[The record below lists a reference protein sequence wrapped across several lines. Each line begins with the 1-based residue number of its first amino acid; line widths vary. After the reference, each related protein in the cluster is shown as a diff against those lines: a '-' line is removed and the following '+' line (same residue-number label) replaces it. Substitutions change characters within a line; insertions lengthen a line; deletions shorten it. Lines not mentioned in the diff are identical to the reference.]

1 MIKFY
6 DPLIE
11 MFDIYY
17 LQVIAHNSYFHY
29 THLPGA
35 QVNWSFR
42 CAMNNCHIHK
52 PLIISAEKGGKD
64 I

>member
-17 LQVIAHNSYFHY
+17 LQVIAHNNFHY

-35 QVNWSFR
+35 QVN
-42 CAMNNCHIHK
+42 
-52 PLIISAEKGGKD
+52 
-64 I
+64 